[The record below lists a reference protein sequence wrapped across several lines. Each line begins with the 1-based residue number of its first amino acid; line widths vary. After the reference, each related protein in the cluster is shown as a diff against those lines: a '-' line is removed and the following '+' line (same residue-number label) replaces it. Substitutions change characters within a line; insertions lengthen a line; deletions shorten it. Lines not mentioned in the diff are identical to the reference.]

1 MADRAALESDKA
13 GSENVDSFSFP
24 SSSATTSSFEVLSL
38 ASDKTVSREVRHLDS
53 VMHLSARQ
61 VCLTLLLMCSMHPM
75 RPMRPQVQN
84 QKVDDLRMAVDVQA
98 RQTFAMQGVPIRILL
113 KPLSYVEKTGL

>member
-1 MADRAALESDKA
+1 M
-13 GSENVDSFSFP
+13 
-24 SSSATTSSFEVLSL
+24 
-38 ASDKTVSREVRHLDS
+38 DS